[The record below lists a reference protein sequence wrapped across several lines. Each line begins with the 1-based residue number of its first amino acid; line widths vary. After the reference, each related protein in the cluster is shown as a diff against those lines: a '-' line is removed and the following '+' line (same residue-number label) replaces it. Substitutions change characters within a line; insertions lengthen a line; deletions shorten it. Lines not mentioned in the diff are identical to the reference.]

1 MEDLDYKPNS
11 HKYKEEQ
18 EALQA
23 KKRSIKPVV
32 SGKTQTKKNEIRK
45 FTDIFFVDDW
55 ASIKSYIKDDII
67 IPAAK
72 KAFYDIVEG
81 SLSMSLFGGRGG
93 GGKGGRSS
101 ADKVSYRDY
110 SAMSRKDDRRVP
122 SRTGR
127 SVLDY
132 DDIVFDTRGD
142 AEAVLSR
149 MIEII
154 DEYETVS
161 VADLYELA
169 RIPDAPHTANKYGWD
184 NLSKSYVDRIRS
196 GYVIR
201 LPRAT
206 PIH

>member
-67 IPAAK
+67 IPALK
-72 KAFYDIVEG
+72 KSFYDIVEG

-93 GGKGGRSS
+93 GGKGGRSN

-122 SRTGR
+122 SRTAR

-154 DEYETVS
+154 EEYETVS

-196 GYVIR
+196 GYVIK